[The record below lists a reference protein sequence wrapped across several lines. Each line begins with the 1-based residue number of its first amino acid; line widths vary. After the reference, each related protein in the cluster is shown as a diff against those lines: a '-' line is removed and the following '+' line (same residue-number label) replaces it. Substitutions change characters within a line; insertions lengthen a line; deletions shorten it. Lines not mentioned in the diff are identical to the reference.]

1 MYNETKNMNQFLQ
14 FVQNKKKVQS
24 FLNTNTLKSFF
35 FLKNSTDTV
44 WVIYKSI

>member
-14 FVQNKKKVQS
+14 FVQNKKGSVI
-24 FLNTNTLKSFF
+24 LNTNTLKSFF